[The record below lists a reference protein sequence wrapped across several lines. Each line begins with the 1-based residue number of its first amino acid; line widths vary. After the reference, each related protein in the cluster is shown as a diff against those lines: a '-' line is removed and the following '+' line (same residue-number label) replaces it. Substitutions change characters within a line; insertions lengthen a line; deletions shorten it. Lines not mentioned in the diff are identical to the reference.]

1 MVASMLFLLFCFLDW
16 MLLSILPRLELSF
29 APDFAVPLVASIL
42 VRSAA
47 FAGLSGA
54 ILIARRR
61 RQTND
66 EGRRFRPTLL
76 LFLCIN
82 LGFSAVQVDAYVV
95 EPLLVETTE
104 LALHFDQMD
113 PSRPPVRLVH
123 LTDLHMERFG
133 PREAQVIEKVNALHP
148 DLIVLTGDYLNLSYL
163 GDLVAAE
170 HFRSVLAQLEAP
182 YGIYAV
188 RGTVEPVPEAMAWLF
203 QDSGVVWLEQESVS
217 IDVRGQLLN
226 LVGVACSHDQERD
239 AERLRQALHDTPET
253 GPNILLYHSPD
264 LILEASEHDVDLV
277 LAGHTHGGQIR
288 LPLLGAVVT
297 NSAYGRRYAS
307 GLFQE
312 DGTTMVVSRGLGFEG
327 GSAPRARFLCRP
339 EIVSIELAAG
349 APIPVGPE

>member
-1 MVASMLFLLFCFLDW
+1 MLFLIFCFLDW
-16 MLLSILPRLELSF
+16 ALLSILPHLELSF
-29 APDFAVPLVASIL
+29 APSFGVPLVASIL

-47 FAGLSGA
+47 FAALSGA

-61 RQTND
+61 REIRD
-66 EGRRFRPTLL
+66 AGRRFRPTLL
-76 LFLCIN
+76 LFLSVN

-104 LALHFDQMD
+104 LALRFDQLD
-113 PSRPPVRLVH
+113 PSAPPVRLVH
-123 LTDLHMERFG
+123 LTDLHMERIG
-133 PREAQVIEKVNALHP
+133 PREAQVVEKVNALHP

-163 GDLVAAE
+163 GDPVAAE
-170 HFRSVLAQLEAP
+170 HFRSVIAQLEAP

-188 RGTVEPVPEAMAWLF
+188 RGTVEPVPEAMAWLL

-217 IDVRGQLLN
+217 IDVRGQSLN

-239 AERLRQALHDTPET
+239 AERLRQALHDTPAT
-253 GPNILLYHSPD
+253 GPKILLYHSPD
-264 LILEASEHDVDLV
+264 LILEASELDVDLV

-297 NSAYGRRYAS
+297 NSIHGRRYAS

-312 DGTTMVVSRGLGFEG
+312 DSTRMYVSRGLGFEG

-339 EIVSIELAAG
+339 EIVSIELAGG
-349 APIPVGPE
+349 APTLVGPDRGG